1 MQVKLLIFIIGK
13 QLSEKSSIEIELE
26 EKKLELQRT
35 RNQLRLL
42 ESAKEDYLEFQ
53 QQAKVILL
61 ITAII
66 HLSNS
71 LFFAVSGS

>member
-71 LFFAVSGS
+71 LLFAVSGS